1 MKRFEVSRS
10 LGGGNLRAAALA
22 GLLLFVAAAAPLAL
36 AAQPSGEPS
45 EQPSEEEIQRWMEN
59 FEAGL
64 EYQSGDI
71 EIEEAN
77 AQLHLGTEYR
87 YLDPEQTAR
96 VLVEAWGNP
105 PGANT
110 LGAIVPTD
118 FTVFG
123 QQTWAVILSF
133 DADGY
138 VSDED
143 ASEIDYDE
151 LLVEM
156 QADIQAASDARER
169 AGYGRI
175 ELVGWADPPYY
186 DSVAHQLYWA
196 KELIFNDAERHTL
209 NYNIRALSRRGVL
222 VMNAISTTDQLW
234 EVQSGMQGL
243 LPLVEFDVGSRY
255 VDFDPDVDTIA
266 AYGIGALV
274 AGKLAAKAGLLA
286 KAAPLLLVFKKFGIV
301 IVIGAAAFLRRFFGG
316 RKQNPSSDLT
326 QSGIPPDSSGQ
337 S

>member
-1 MKRFEVSRS
+1 MKRNKVSRS
-10 LGGGNLRAAALA
+10 PGCNDLRVAVLA
-22 GLLLFVAAAAPLAL
+22 GILLWVAAAAPLVAV
-36 AAQPSGEPS
+36 ARPT
-45 EQPSEEEIQRWMEN
+45 EEEVQRWKTN
-59 FEAGL
+59 FEAEL

-77 AQLHLGTEYR
+77 AQLHLASEYR
-87 YLDPEQTAR
+87 YLGPEDTAR

-105 PGANT
+105 PGAKT

-123 QQTWAVILSF
+123 PETWAVILSF

-143 ASEIDYDE
+143 AAEIQYDE
-151 LLVEM
+151 LLLEM
-156 QADIQAASDARER
+156 QSETQAASEERER
-169 AGYGRI
+169 AGYGPI

-196 KELIFNDAERHTL
+196 KELVFDDAERHTL

-222 VMNAISTTDQLW
+222 VMNAVSSMDQLW

-301 IVIGAAAFLRRFFGG
+301 LVIGAGALLRRVFGG
-316 RKQNPSSDLT
+316 RKDDPNSNLS
-326 QSGIPPDSSGQ
+326 QSGVPPDAPGRG
-337 S
+337 